1 MTHTMKE
8 SLQNLIE
15 SLGKKINDNFVSDVI
30 IQKTNERSRRAA
42 GDLWQS
48 IDERERD
55 NTIDIQSYT
64 NLMDTLSSFL
74 RSDSLQVLLRL
85 VKNFVVIDICRT
97 WGQENFAIS
106 SLCLLLQNHVPI
118 PLTCIEIF
126 VRSLLHENIDLR
138 KV

>member
-1 MTHTMKE
+1 MKE